1 MLLWGFKWHNG
12 WQSVS
17 GPATYIAGGQEATSS
32 LPPNFRGGKE
42 DRVAIPSCSLKEHI
56 CAYYFLRFTSKWSS
70 SSAQKGTRLGATGQ
84 HLISG
89 SSWDSLTFL
98 GVSHHRRE
106 NTNGNIQLQ
115 TTCRVAVNINK
126 RSITLTWFGKLFC
139 TIKKLSLCTQRKR
152 FICKVWKFLWNS
164 PLKPEILLQ

>member
-17 GPATYIAGGQEATSS
+17 GPVTYIAGGQEAMSS
-32 LPPNFRGGKE
+32 LPHNFRGGKE
-42 DRVAIPSCSLKEHI
+42 HRVAIPSCSLKERI
-56 CAYYFLRFTSKWSS
+56 YAYYFLRFTSKWSP
-70 SSAQKGTRLGATGQ
+70 SSAQKCTGLGATGQ

-98 GVSHHRRE
+98 DVSHHGKE

-126 RSITLTWFGKLFC
+126 QSITFTCFGKLFC
-139 TIKKLSLCTQRKR
+139 TIKKIIIMYTEK
-152 FICKVWKFLWNS
+152 KVYL
-164 PLKPEILLQ
+164 